1 MSPQP
6 EAAVTLQLTH
16 IFYRQFSR
24 SYSNDAW
31 GVFCR
36 RICLGESFW
45 GRSSGFGVAP
55 RWDGD
60 LSETSPTAR
69 SMVSRSALPYNP
81 LVGLWMKGY
90 NSTINGGLAF
100 GSESVLE
107 SRYVHVA
114 ETGFD
119 CNSATNPHLHR
130 QFSRSYSGDAWGV
143 LSSRI
148 CFFWGG
154 RFGGDRVELGWRRF
168 SP

>member
-1 MSPQP
+1 MHRKVDTIRCRRQGESIRWNRSRTSDSRQACKSEPSRTCLQTSPDRSLVGLSIYLLLQSTCWSMDEGLLLNNQRWIGVWMESAIDRGTCMSPWP
-6 EAAVTLQLTH
+6 ESTATLQLTH

-69 SMVSRSALPYNP
+69 SMVSRSVLP
-81 LVGLWMKGY
+81 
-90 NSTINGGLAF
+90 
-100 GSESVLE
+100 
-107 SRYVHVA
+107 
-114 ETGFD
+114 
-119 CNSATNPHLHR
+119 CN
-130 QFSRSYSGDAWGV
+130 
-143 LSSRI
+143 
-148 CFFWGG
+148 
-154 RFGGDRVELGWRRF
+154 
-168 SP
+168 

>member
-1 MSPQP
+1 MDWCSLRNRCWSRGTCMSPRP
-6 EAAVTLQLTH
+6 ASTVTLQLTH

-31 GVFCR
+31 GVLCR

-81 LVGLWMKGY
+81 LVVGSMRDC
-90 NSTINGGLAF
+90 NSTINGGLVFA
-100 GSESVLE
+100 SESAID
-107 SRYVHVA
+107 SRYVRLAVPA
-114 ETGFD
+114 ID
-119 CNSATNPHLHR
+119 CSAPTNPHLL
-130 QFSRSYSGDAWGV
+130 QQNLMVA
-143 LSSRI
+143 
-148 CFFWGG
+148 
-154 RFGGDRVELGWRRF
+154 FG
-168 SP
+168 